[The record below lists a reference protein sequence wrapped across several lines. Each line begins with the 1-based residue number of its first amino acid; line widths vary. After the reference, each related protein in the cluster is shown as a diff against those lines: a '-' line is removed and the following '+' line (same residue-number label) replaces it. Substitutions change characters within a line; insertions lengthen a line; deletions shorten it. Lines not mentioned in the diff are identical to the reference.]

1 MQRRTTFN
9 NGRFSVQGF
18 ENEGII
24 TPASGLDEYILLLS
38 NGGNK
43 TINLNNDQHL
53 LLEKIIGTGSS
64 GDFSVTYNGISI
76 VNVTAVE
83 AVNTNESVIIS
94 PSGTL
99 NITDTAEDKKIQI
112 QLRRIGVIDEI
123 G

>member
-18 ENEGII
+18 ENEGVI
-24 TPASGLDEYILLLS
+24 TPSSGLDEYILLLS

-76 VNVTAVE
+76 VNATAVE
-83 AVNTNESVIIS
+83 TVNTNESVIIS

-99 NITDTAEDKKIQI
+99 NITDTAGDKKIQI
-112 QLRRIGVIDEI
+112 QLRRVGVIDEI